1 MALISFEH
9 KGNFS
14 PTEKFLMKLRHT
26 NVEQILEKYG
36 EMGVQALSSA
46 TPVRTGKTA
55 ASWSYSVTREG
66 DVYTLSWN
74 NSNIDKGV
82 PVAVIIQTGHGTKN
96 GGYVRGIDYINP
108 AMAPV
113 FAAIADS
120 AWKEITK

>member
-9 KGNFS
+9 KGDFTR
-14 PTEKFLMKLRHT
+14 TEKYLMKLRHV
-26 NVEQILEKYG
+26 NIEQILEKYG
-36 EMGVQALSSA
+36 EMGVKALASA

-55 ASWSYSVTREG
+55 ASWSYSVSREG

-74 NSNIDKGV
+74 NSNIDTGV

-113 FAAIADS
+113 FEAIANS
-120 AWKEITK
+120 AWKEMTK